1 MKNDT
6 TILPF
11 RQSETVADPLT
22 ELAREGARRML
33 AEALKAEADA
43 FVASFADEQLE
54 DGRQRIVRH
63 GFGPERKI
71 QTGIGAL
78 DVQRPKVRDRMAT
91 ADPAERIRFTSNILP
106 KWARRSVSLD
116 ALLPVL
122 YLKGISTGDFQDA
135 LAAIIGPDA
144 PNLSPSVIS
153 RLTAGWQAQYD
164 TWVRRDLSARNYVY
178 IWADGVYL
186 QARMAENAECILVI
200 IGATPEG
207 KKELIGFQVGL
218 RESTQSWHELLTDI
232 KGRGLSIPPKIA
244 VGDGAM
250 GFWNALDR
258 AFPDTKHQRCWVHKV
273 KNVLNCF
280 PKQMAPAVK
289 SDLNDI
295 QHAASRKEAEDAL
308 DLFSE
313 KYAIKYPKGVACLT
327 KDKDAMLAFF
337 DFPAEHWGHLRTS
350 NPIESVFATVRHR
363 TVRTKGALSQKTAK
377 LMVFTLILAA
387 SKKWLRLKGRNQL
400 PKVIEGITF
409 KDGVEPT
416 SDAENRAA

>member
-387 SKKWLRLKGRNQL
+387 SKKWLRLKVRNQL

>member
-11 RQSETVADPLT
+11 RQSESIADPLT

-78 DVQRPKVRDRMAT
+78 DVQRPKVRDRMDAL
-91 ADPAERIRFTSNILP
+91 DPAEKIRFTSNILP

-122 YLKGISTGDFQDA
+122 YLKGISTGDFQEA
-135 LAAIIGPDA
+135 LSAIMGPDA
-144 PNLSPSVIS
+144 PNLSPGVIS
-153 RLTAGWQAQYD
+153 RLTAGWQGQYD
-164 TWVRRDLSARNYVY
+164 AWTRRDLSARHYVY
-178 IWADGVYL
+178 MWADGVYL
-186 QARMAENAECILVI
+186 QARMEENAECMLVI

-218 RESTQSWHELLTDI
+218 RESAQSWHELLTDI
-232 KGRGLSIPPKIA
+232 KARGLSVAPQIA

-258 AFPDTKHQRCWVHKV
+258 AFPGTTHQRCWVHKA
-273 KNVLNCF
+273 KNVQGYF
-280 PKQMAPAVK
+280 PTQMAPAVK
-289 SDLNDI
+289 SDLNNI
-295 QHAASRKEAEDAL
+295 QHAATRAEAEVAL
-308 DLFSE
+308 AVFTE
-313 KYAIKYPKGVACLT
+313 KYGIKYPKGVACLT
-327 KDKDAMLAFF
+327 KDKEAMLAFF

-377 LMVFTLILAA
+377 LMVFSLIQAA
-387 SKKWLRLKGRNQL
+387 SKKWLRLKGKNQL
-400 PKVIEGITF
+400 PKVIEGIKFT
-409 KDGVEPT
+409 DGIEQT
-416 SDAENRAA
+416 NDTENRAA

>member
-11 RQSETVADPLT
+11 HQSETIADPLT

-63 GFGPERKI
+63 GFGPERQI

-78 DVQRPKVRDRMAT
+78 DVQRPKVRDRMVT
-91 ADPAERIRFTSNILP
+91 SDPAEKVRFTSNILP

-122 YLKGISTGDFQDA
+122 YLKGISTGDFQEA
-135 LAAIIGPDA
+135 LSAILGADA
-144 PNLSPSVIS
+144 PNLSPSVLS
-153 RLTAGWQAQYD
+153 RLTAGWQVDYD
-164 TWVRRDLSARNYVY
+164 TWTRRDLSARQYVY

-186 QARMAENAECILVI
+186 QARMEANAECMLVI

-218 RESTQSWHELLTDI
+218 RESAQSWHELLTDI
-232 KGRGLSIPPKIA
+232 KGRGLSVAPEIA

-250 GFWNALDR
+250 GFWNALDKV
-258 AFPDTKHQRCWVHKV
+258 FPRTKHQRCWVHKV

-280 PKQMAPAVK
+280 PKQMASGVK
-289 SDLNDI
+289 SDLDDI
-295 QHAASRKEAEDAL
+295 QHAETRADAESAL
-308 DLFSE
+308 DIFSE
-313 KYAIKYPKGVACLT
+313 KYGLKYEKGVACLA
-327 KDKDAMLAFF
+327 KDKEAMLAFF

-377 LMVFTLILAA
+377 LMVFTLIQSA
-387 SKKWLRLKGRNQL
+387 SKKWLRLKGRNQS
-400 PKVIEGITF
+400 PKVIEGIIF
-409 KDGVEPT
+409 NDGIEVIHNT
-416 SDAENRAA
+416 ENRAA